1 MAEQTEQW
9 FLRGNWR
16 PMLEERTENEL
27 QVQGNIPPELQR
39 IPANGAKP
47 EIRSRR
53 ALVSW
58 RRHDAWHSA
67 QQRQSRVVS

>member
-27 QVQGNIPPELQR
+27 QVQGNIPPELQGVYLR
-39 IPANGAKP
+39 TGPNPKSGQGEHWFLGDGMMHGIRLSNG
-47 EIRSRR
+47 R
-53 ALVSW
+53 AEW
-58 RRHDAWHSA
+58 
-67 QQRQSRVVS
+67 